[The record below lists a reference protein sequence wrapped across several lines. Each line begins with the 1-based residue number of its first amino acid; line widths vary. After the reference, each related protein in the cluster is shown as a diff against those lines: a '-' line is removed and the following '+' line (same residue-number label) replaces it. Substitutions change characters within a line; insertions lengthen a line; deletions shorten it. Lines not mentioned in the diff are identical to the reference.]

1 VAQQQQRA
9 AQSEREAG
17 SRCSQSGGLC
27 LSVQLLL
34 IASMAK
40 GQRKKKAR
48 RAAAAAAEAAV
59 AETTKSPATAAPA
72 AAAAGLDASNAMA
85 AVQRQQASHIVQTAE
100 QDVVATDI
108 ATATATA
115 TAHPAT
121 KKRSRDGKPHKS
133 KKAKSKRRR
142 KSVDTD
148 DNAAGVNAI
157 ETATRRLGD
166 SSILAPPS
174 SYPFSVDA
182 ADHAET
188 PAEAYSD
195 VAPILHSL
203 ASRLGKTSADL
214 QIYDPFYCVRAHHSP

>member
-1 VAQQQQRA
+1 
-9 AQSEREAG
+9 
-17 SRCSQSGGLC
+17 
-27 LSVQLLL
+27 
-34 IASMAK
+34 MAK

-48 RAAAAAAEAAV
+48 RAAAAAAAAAV
-59 AETTKSPATAAPA
+59 AEITKSPATAAPA

-115 TAHPAT
+115 TAHSAT

-142 KSVDTD
+142 KSD

-157 ETATRRLGD
+157 KTATRRLGD
-166 SSILAPPS
+166 SSILPPPS

-214 QIYDPFYCVRAHHSP
+214 QIYDPFYCVRAHHSPNDNLLLILST